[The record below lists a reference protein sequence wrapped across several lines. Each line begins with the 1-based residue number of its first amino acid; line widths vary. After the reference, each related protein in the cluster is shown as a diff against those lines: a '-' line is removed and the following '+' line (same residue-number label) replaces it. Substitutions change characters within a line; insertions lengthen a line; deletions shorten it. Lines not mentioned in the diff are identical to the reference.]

1 MENLDTIRI
10 IFSDIDGTL
19 LPFQSKDLTRTVD
32 LAGDL
37 IAAGID
43 FVLCTGRGI
52 GTIPK
57 PLYGIRG
64 LRYAVTGN
72 GAMVWDLKKD
82 IILRERRIDPK
93 TAKTII
99 RHGRSFGIACAGYQH
114 GRSYFDAACPEP
126 PYGDNVAMNNWL
138 RNARRHDMIAQINRQ
153 GPLDKL
159 LLFDPDPVRRNECRE
174 MLQTLPGCADLNYAE
189 SGVNALEITANGA
202 TKGEAAQWLAEN
214 LGCSRAN
221 ILCCGDNDNDVSML
235 KIACVSVVPSDGH
248 PNARAQ
254 ATVIVP
260 PPEED
265 GVENYLEQL
274 LHGPSSLPFVVDRNP
289 VN

>member
-1 MENLDTIRI
+1 MKDLDTIRI

-19 LPFQSKDLTRTVD
+19 LPFRGKDLSGTVA
-32 LAGDL
+32 LAGEL

-82 IILRERRIDPK
+82 IILRERRIMPK
-93 TAKTII
+93 PAREII
-99 RHGRSFGIACAGYQH
+99 RRARTFGIAPAGYQH
-114 GRSYFDAACPEP
+114 GKAYLDTILPEP
-126 PYGDNVAMNNWL
+126 RAKDNFAMKTWL
-138 RNARRHDMIAQINRQ
+138 KNAKRSDLLGRVERR

-159 LLFDPDPVRRNECRE
+159 LLFDNDPEKRMAFRKILEDV
-174 MLQTLPGCADLNYAE
+174 PSCAGMNFAE
-189 SGVNALEITANGA
+189 SGVNALEISARGA
-202 TKGEAAQWLAEN
+202 TKGEAAQWLAEY

-221 ILCCGDNDNDVSML
+221 ILCAGDNDNDISML
-235 KIACVSVVPSDGH
+235 KIACVSVVPESGH
-248 PNARAQ
+248 PAASAQ

-265 GVENYLEQL
+265 GVENYLRGL
-274 LHGPSSLPFVVDRNP
+274 LSGPAALPFAVDRTP
-289 VN
+289 VR